1 MIALNSREGLRP
13 PLTGLGGAL
22 PPMPPPCIR
31 QGLHHRPSGVKKL
44 GMRKSE
50 LVTKIQIPL
59 IIFFENSYYLVISLH
74 HRPYF

>member
-1 MIALNSREGLRP
+1 
-13 PLTGLGGAL
+13 
-22 PPMPPPCIR
+22 MPPPCIR

-50 LVTKIQIPL
+50 FVTKIQIPL